1 MKRLCLS
8 LIPTLLTVLLA
19 ACSSAKPTFALIGVP
34 ERFSYTD
41 SANLLVDNG
50 ACSYVL
56 YRGNSVTPP
65 EVVTPCT
72 LLKDDKDAL
81 GDPHSVVEVQFNTAK
96 GPQTLTLH
104 ATGKNNETAKT
115 VPDIGVYLPKDWA
128 QAEPAPKLVLK
139 SADAG
144 KLYSNLTIHVGG
156 VSCSL
161 EITAV
166 ANGDAASSMPCG
178 LAYWSDSSLSVVI
191 PGALVSTQYA
201 SQGWPISFAKDAT
214 SGNWNMV
221 KVPQGFPSSYT
232 VGPDTNPPAA
242 ATPAPAAASA
252 PAPAA
257 STTSGK

>member
-19 ACSSAKPTFALIGVP
+19 ACSSPKPTFALIGVP

-50 ACSYVL
+50 VCSYAI
-56 YRGNSVTPP
+56 YRGNSVAPP
-65 EVVTPCT
+65 EVVKPCT

-81 GDPHSVVEVQFNTAK
+81 GDPHSVVEVQFDTAK
-96 GPQTLTLH
+96 GPQTLSLH
-104 ATGKNNETAKT
+104 ATGKNNETAKS
-115 VPDIGVYLPKDWA
+115 VPDIGIYLPKDWA
-128 QAEPAPKLVLK
+128 QADPAPKLLLK
-139 SADAG
+139 SSDAG
-144 KLYSNLTIHVGG
+144 KVYSKMTIHVGG
-156 VSCSL
+156 VRCSL

-166 ANGDAASSMPCG
+166 ANGDAASTMPCG

-214 SGNWNMV
+214 SGNWNLV
-221 KVPQGFPSSYT
+221 KVPPGFPASYT
-232 VGPDTNPPAA
+232 VTPDANYAFAA
-242 ATPAPAAASA
+242 AAGTVAAPAS
-252 PAPAA
+252 APAA
-257 STTSGK
+257 STSGGK

>member
-1 MKRLCLS
+1 MKRVCLS
-8 LIPTLLTVLLA
+8 LIPTLLTILLA
-19 ACSSAKPTFALIGVP
+19 ACSASKPTFALIGVP

-41 SANLLVDNG
+41 SANLLIDNG
-50 ACSYVL
+50 NCSYVI

-81 GDPHSVVEVQFNTAK
+81 GDPHAVVEIQFNTPK
-96 GPQTLTLH
+96 GSQTLTLH
-104 ATGKNNETAKT
+104 ATGKNNEHADK
-115 VPDIGVYLPKDWA
+115 VPDIGVYLPKDWV
-128 QAEPAPKLVLK
+128 QADAAPKLVMK
-139 SADAG
+139 STNAG

-156 VSCSL
+156 VQCSL

-166 ANGDAASSMPCG
+166 ANGTAASTMPCG
-178 LAYWSDSSLSVVI
+178 LAYWSDNSISVVI

-201 SQGWPISFAKDAT
+201 SEGWPLSFAKDST

-221 KVPQGFPSSYT
+221 KVPDGFPTSYS
-232 VGPDTNPPAA
+232 VGPDT
-242 ATPAPAAASA
+242 TPA

-257 STTSGK
+257 GNGG